1 MAARVAYRCIRSPPQ
16 VQSRQEDEHALLR
29 DHFRSPVN
37 DTHSWDEVHGELAD
51 GDRPPLDHHPPDR
64 VPVCAESPPWL
75 PFEVDVSTYDLDSR
89 DPDTK
94 AASGDGGTATL
105 TALSPTLTVEAD
117 LSEQDEYE
125 VRIYDVERGRQ
136 LVAALEIVSPSN
148 KDRPDTREL
157 FVGKVVSLLQQGV
170 CVSLVDL
177 VSVRQANLYVDVLN
191 FLGRA
196 DPSLATPPPHLYAVT
211 LRSRKPSKR
220 KHLLDAWFY
229 PMIVG
234 QPLPS
239 LPIWLTPDLR
249 VMLPLETSYEE
260 TCRILGIA

>member
-1 MAARVAYRCIRSPPQ
+1 VP
-16 VQSRQEDEHALLR
+16 LR

-37 DTHSWDEVHGELAD
+37 DTHSWDEVHGGWPMEIVRHLTTILPA
-51 GDRPPLDHHPPDR
+51 GFRAAPKVHLG
-64 VPVCAESPPWL
+64 S
-75 PFEVDVSTYDLDSR
+75 PFEVDVSTYDHDSR
-89 DPDTK
+89 DSDTNADSPD
-94 AASGDGGTATL
+94 SGTGTL

-125 VRIYDVERGRQ
+125 VRIYDTERGRQ
-136 LVAALEIVSPSN
+136 LVAAIEIVSPSN
-148 KDRPDTREL
+148 KDRADTREL
-157 FVGKVVSLLQQGV
+157 FVGKVASLLQQGV

-177 VSVRQANLYVDVLN
+177 VSIRQANLYANLLKL
-191 FLGRA
+191 LGRA
-196 DPSLATPPPHLYAVT
+196 DPALTRTTPYLYAVT
-211 LRSRKPSKR
+211 LRSRKPPKR
-220 KHLLDAWFY
+220 RQLLDAWFY

-234 QPLPS
+234 QSLPT

>member
-1 MAARVAYRCIRSPPQ
+1 MP
-16 VQSRQEDEHALLR
+16 LR
-29 DHFRSPVN
+29 DHYRSPVN
-37 DTHSWDEVHGELAD
+37 DTHSWDEVHGQWPGEIVRHLSTILPA
-51 GDRPPLDHHPPDR
+51 GFRAAPKVHLG
-64 VPVCAESPPWL
+64 S

-89 DPDTK
+89 DPGPN

-136 LVAALEIVSPSN
+136 LVAAIEIVSPSN
-148 KDRPDTREL
+148 KDRPDARAA
-157 FVGKVVSLLQQGV
+157 FIGKVVSLLQQGV

-177 VSVRQANLYVDVLN
+177 VSVRQKNFYLDLLNL
-191 FLGRA
+191 LGRA
-196 DPSLATPPPHLYAVT
+196 DPALGTPPPHLYAVT
-211 LRSRKPSKR
+211 LRSRKPPKR
-220 KHLLDAWFY
+220 KQLLEAWFY
-229 PMIVG
+229 PMPVG
-234 QPLPS
+234 QPLPT

-260 TCRILGIA
+260 TCRVLGIA

>member
-1 MAARVAYRCIRSPPQ
+1 MP
-16 VQSRQEDEHALLR
+16 LR

-37 DTHSWDEVHGELAD
+37 DTHSWDEVHGGWPMEIVRHLTTILPA
-51 GDRPPLDHHPPDR
+51 GFRSAPKVHLG
-64 VPVCAESPPWL
+64 S

-89 DPDTK
+89 DPDSS
-94 AASGDGGTATL
+94 ADSGTGGISTL

-125 VRIYDVERGRQ
+125 VRIYDTERGRQ
-136 LVAALEIVSPSN
+136 LVAAIEIVSPSN

-157 FVGKVVSLLQQGV
+157 FVGKVTSLLQQGV

-177 VSVRQANLYVDVLN
+177 VSIRQANLYADLLN
-191 FLGRA
+191 LLGHT
-196 DPSLATPPPHLYAVT
+196 DPALATTTPYLYAVT
-211 LRSRKPSKR
+211 LRSRKPPKR
-220 KHLLDAWFY
+220 RQLLDAWFY

-234 QPLPS
+234 QPLPT

-249 VMLPLETSYEE
+249 VMLPLEISYEE

>member
-1 MAARVAYRCIRSPPQ
+1 VP
-16 VQSRQEDEHALLR
+16 LR

-37 DTHSWDEVHGELAD
+37 DTHSWDEIHGQWPGEIVRHLTTILPAGFRAAPRVHLG
-51 GDRPPLDHHPPDR
+51 
-64 VPVCAESPPWL
+64 S

-89 DPDTK
+89 DSETNSDSPD
-94 AASGDGGTATL
+94 SGTGTV

-125 VRIYDVERGRQ
+125 VRIYDAGIGRQ
-136 LVAALEIVSPSN
+136 LVAAIEIVSPSN
-148 KDRPDTREL
+148 KDRADTREL
-157 FVGKVVSLLQQGV
+157 FVGKVASLLQQGV

-177 VSVRQANLYVDVLN
+177 VSIRQANLYADLLEL
-191 FLGRA
+191 LGRA
-196 DPSLATPPPHLYAVT
+196 DPALSTTTPYLYAVT
-211 LRSRKPSKR
+211 LRSRKPPKR
-220 KHLLDAWFY
+220 RQLLDAWFY

-234 QPLPS
+234 QSLPT

-249 VMLPLETSYEE
+249 VMLPLETSYQE